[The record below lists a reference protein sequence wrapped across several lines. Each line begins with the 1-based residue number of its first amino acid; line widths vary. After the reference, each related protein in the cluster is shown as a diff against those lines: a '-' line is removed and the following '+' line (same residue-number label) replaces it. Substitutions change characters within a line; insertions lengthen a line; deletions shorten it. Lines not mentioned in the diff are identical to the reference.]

1 MSFIPLSIDAS
12 DDDDDDDSWFWSM
25 MDIDIPQET
34 DPDADRCEWWW
45 SQPGMHGDEPETQP
59 EQGGGTADDGKAGEQ
74 IASDDHDQTSG
85 VDMDPVSKAF
95 VYLKALEEIFEQ
107 KYPVVYDSGR
117 DFLKEIEAMDLDQMD
132 IDRLSTYQVRLRRP
146 QTTAPN
152 ASGNDYEDYPFSPFS
167 DDMDQVDVAGMLAQR
182 VVFTTCL

>member
-1 MSFIPLSIDAS
+1 MPIVAN
-12 DDDDDDDSWFWSM
+12 
-25 MDIDIPQET
+25 
-34 DPDADRCEWWW
+34 
-45 SQPGMHGDEPETQP
+45 
-59 EQGGGTADDGKAGEQ
+59 GGGLSQACTATNPRLSRSRAV
-74 IASDDHDQTSG
+74 ARRTTARRVSRSSG

-95 VYLKALEEIFEQ
+95 VDLKALEEIFEQ